1 MKILENTFTQADS
14 DVLVDTA
21 QAKIEQIKLSEDL
34 SMSTITIHGMQEYT
48 FTTRSGIL
56 TTQVGMGTIFTNND
70 QTDLNLFNKVALS
83 RGERVT
89 INNPQAIPLILNFIS
104 TNWLTDHSGRVIIV
118 TYTSRVTHMSNYIIV
133 DTFNLFFRAKHA
145 AGRAKD
151 IDLKVGMA
159 LNIMFNSV
167 KKMYNEFDGTHVV
180 FCLEGRS
187 WRKDFYTPYKANRK
201 VTAAKR
207 SAREVEDDEIFF
219 ESYDHL
225 ITFLRDKSNCTVI
238 QHPELEA
245 DDLIAGWIQAHPD
258 DNHTIISTD
267 SDFYQLIAS
276 NVKQYNGVTDTIIN
290 TEGFFDIKGKAKI
303 DNKTKDIKPAPEP
316 EWILFEKCVR
326 GDSADNVFSAYPG
339 ARLKGTKNKT
349 GIREAYDDRNTG
361 GYDYNN
367 FMLQRWVDHE
377 EAEHRV
383 KDDYERNRTLIDL
396 TAQPEDIRVKMF
408 ETVASATDPEAVSQ
422 VGIHFLKFCS
432 TWNLPRIAEY
442 PDDFARFLNAK
453 YK

>member
-1 MKILENTFTQADS
+1 
-14 DVLVDTA
+14 
-21 QAKIEQIKLSEDL
+21 
-34 SMSTITIHGMQEYT
+34 
-48 FTTRSGIL
+48 
-56 TTQVGMGTIFTNND
+56 
-70 QTDLNLFNKVALS
+70 
-83 RGERVT
+83 
-89 INNPQAIPLILNFIS
+89 
-104 TNWLTDHSGRVIIV
+104 
-118 TYTSRVTHMSNYIIV
+118 MSNYIIV

-145 AGRAKD
+145 TGRAKD

-167 KKMYNEFDGTHVV
+167 KKMYNEFNGDHVV

-207 SAREVEDDEIFF
+207 TPREIEDDEIFF

-225 ITFLRDKSNCTVI
+225 VTFLRDKSNCTVI

-245 DDLIAGWIQAHPD
+245 DDLIAGWIQSHPD

-267 SDFYQLIAS
+267 SDFYQLIAP
-276 NVKQYNGVTDTIIN
+276 NVKQYNGVTDTIVS

-303 DNKTKDIKPAPEP
+303 DNKTKQVKTAPEP
-316 EWILFEKCVR
+316 DWILFEKCVR

-377 EAEHRV
+377 EQEHRV

-408 ETVASATDPEAVSQ
+408 ETVSTATNSDTVSQ

>member
-1 MKILENTFTQADS
+1 
-14 DVLVDTA
+14 
-21 QAKIEQIKLSEDL
+21 
-34 SMSTITIHGMQEYT
+34 
-48 FTTRSGIL
+48 
-56 TTQVGMGTIFTNND
+56 
-70 QTDLNLFNKVALS
+70 
-83 RGERVT
+83 
-89 INNPQAIPLILNFIS
+89 
-104 TNWLTDHSGRVIIV
+104 
-118 TYTSRVTHMSNYIIV
+118 MSNYIIV

-167 KKMYNEFDGTHVV
+167 KKMYNEFDGDHVV

-207 SAREVEDDEIFF
+207 TPREVEDDEIFF

-267 SDFYQLIAS
+267 SDFYQLIAP
-276 NVKQYNGVTDTIIN
+276 NVKQYNGVTDTIVN

-303 DNKTKDIKPAPEP
+303 DNKTKDVKPAPEP

-408 ETVASATDPEAVSQ
+408 ETVNSATDAEAVSQ